1 MKTKEKTWI
10 IQDWAGN
17 LMDFGSFETEDD
29 AYSFLSEKF
38 DGDEDEMQEY
48 YIVKNSN
55 FTYEVA

>member
-1 MKTKEKTWI
+1 MKTKEKTWV

-48 YIVKNSN
+48 YIVKNPN
-55 FTYEVA
+55 FIW